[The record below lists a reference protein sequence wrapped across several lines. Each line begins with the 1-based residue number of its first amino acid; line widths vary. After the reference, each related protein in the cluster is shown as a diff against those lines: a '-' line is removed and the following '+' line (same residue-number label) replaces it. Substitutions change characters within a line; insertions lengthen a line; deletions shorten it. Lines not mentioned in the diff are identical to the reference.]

1 MNKKRKDTGNNNN
14 NKNNSNTKEENNNTS
29 YFAKGRRK
37 RKQYMKI
44 IIPAI
49 VGIVAIS
56 IVLAI
61 LFPRSDVSAT
71 YGTLGSAHEHAA
83 FLLNLNGTKF
93 DFAQQKYMVRSN
105 YIHMESYNGTLDGT
119 TLHKHATDVPIGEF
133 VKSIRMDISN
143 GCFITDENERFCDNE
158 NSKLRFYVNGNQTE
172 DIMGY
177 VLNDDDRILIVYGNQ
192 SSSEIENELQELNNI
207 RVNKL

>member
-1 MNKKRKDTGNNNN
+1 MNRKRKDTGNNNN
-14 NKNNSNTKEENNNTS
+14 KNNSNIKEENSKS

-49 VGIVAIS
+49 VGIIAIT

-61 LFPRSDVSAT
+61 LFPRNDVSAT
-71 YGTLGSAHEHAA
+71 YGALGSAHEHAA
-83 FLLNLNGTKF
+83 LLVDLNGTKI

-119 TLHKHATDVPIGEF
+119 TLHKHAEKVPIGEF
-133 VKSIRMDISN
+133 VKSLRMDISN
-143 GCFITDENERFCDNE
+143 GCFITDENKRFCDNE
-158 NSKLRFYVNGNQTE
+158 NSKLRFYVNGNQTN

-177 VLNDDDRILIVYGNQ
+177 VPNDNDRILVTYGNQ
-192 SSSEIENELQELNNI
+192 SSSEIENELQELNNTRI
-207 RVNKL
+207 NNL

>member
-1 MNKKRKDTGNNNN
+1 MNRKRKDTGNNNN
-14 NKNNSNTKEENNNTS
+14 NKNNSNMKEENNNTS

-49 VGIVAIS
+49 VGIIAIT

-61 LFPRSDVSAT
+61 LFPRNDVSAS
-71 YGTLGSAHEHAA
+71 YGALGSAHEHAA
-83 FLLNLNGTKF
+83 FVVNLNGTKI

-119 TLHKHATDVPIGEF
+119 TLHKHAAKVPIGEF
-133 VKSIRMDISN
+133 VKSLGMDISN
-143 GCFITDENERFCDNE
+143 GCFITDENKRFCDSE
-158 NSKLRFYVNGNQTE
+158 NSILRFYVNGNQTN

-177 VLNDDDRILIVYGNQ
+177 VLNDDDRILVTYGNQ
-192 SSSEIENELQELNNI
+192 SSSEIKNELQESNNI
-207 RVNKL
+207 RINKL

>member
-14 NKNNSNTKEENNNTS
+14 KNNSSMKEENNNTS

-49 VGIVAIS
+49 VGIIAIT

-61 LFPRSDVSAT
+61 LFPRNDVSAT

-83 FLLNLNGTKF
+83 LLVDLNGTKI
-93 DFAQQKYMVRSN
+93 DFAKQKYMVRSN

-119 TLHKHATDVPIGEF
+119 TLHKHAAKVPIGEF
-133 VKSIRMDISN
+133 LKSLRMDISN
-143 GCFITDENERFCDNE
+143 GCFITDENKRFCENN
-158 NSKLRFYVNGNQTE
+158 NSKLTYYINGNQTK

-177 VLNDDDRILIVYGNQ
+177 VLKDDDRILIHYGNQ
-192 SSSEIENELQELNNI
+192 SSSEVNNDMQELNNLTI
-207 RVNKL
+207 NR

>member
-1 MNKKRKDTGNNNN
+1 MNRKRKDTGN
-14 NKNNSNTKEENNNTS
+14 NKNNSNTKGENNNNNS

-49 VGIVAIS
+49 VGIIAIT

-61 LFPRSDVSAT
+61 LFPRNDVSAT
-71 YGTLGSAHEHAA
+71 YGTVGSAHEHAA
-83 FLLNLNGTKF
+83 LLVDLNGTKI

-119 TLHKHATDVPIGEF
+119 TLHKHATKVPIGEF
-133 VKSIRMDISN
+133 VKSLGMDISN
-143 GCFITDENERFCDNE
+143 GCFITDENKRFCDSD
-158 NSKLRFYVNGNQTE
+158 NSKLRFYVNGNQTN

-177 VLNDDDRILIVYGNQ
+177 VLNDDDRILVIYGNQ
-192 SSSEIENELQELNNI
+192 SSSEIENELQELNSI
-207 RVNKL
+207 RINKL

>member
-1 MNKKRKDTGNNNN
+1 MNRKRKDTGNNNN
-14 NKNNSNTKEENNNTS
+14 NKNNSNMKEENNNTS

-49 VGIVAIS
+49 VGIIAIT

-61 LFPRSDVSAT
+61 LFPRNDVSAT

-83 FLLNLNGTKF
+83 LLVNLNGTKI

-119 TLHKHATDVPIGEF
+119 TLHKHAAKVPIGEF
-133 VKSIRMDISN
+133 VKSLRMDISN
-143 GCFITDENERFCDNE
+143 GCFITDENKRFCDNE
-158 NSKLRFYVNGNQTE
+158 NSKLRFYVNGNQTN

-177 VLNDDDRILIVYGNQ
+177 VPNDNDRILVTYGNQ
-192 SSSEIENELQELNNI
+192 SSSEIENELQELNNTRI
-207 RVNKL
+207 NNL